1 MFLLFI
7 DETGEQ
13 ETSGKTYAQQSQEA
27 DAMEL
32 ELTTTA
38 AEIGRSYFL
47 VQDYTTRCHL
57 NSNSSDALI
66 KGH

>member
-1 MFLLFI
+1 MVNSGINIRFLFLLFI

-38 AEIGRSYFL
+38 AEIGRSYF
-47 VQDYTTRCHL
+47 
-57 NSNSSDALI
+57 
-66 KGH
+66 